1 MLIYTTLN
9 WLNLPQKD
17 LSEAKKYIQKWLQC
31 RKARVFFLSTRANIC
46 PIAGFSPSDALVQ
59 IRDIH
64 GRRCGLCHAGRA
76 RIDLLFPLKKSRWE
90 TKPPVNV
97 MWCMPWH
104 LTQIDFHTF
113 VEKFTLD
120 ALMFSR
126 INKKLSRFPSPT
138 PWDLQLIQKFDWL
151 IHSAG
156 FLMKYFLVDVELQI
170 PLMKFKRW
178 FISLNFPVSN
188 RSSWFWI
195 QHIQFPV
202 FHPNNLWPCFCFLQR
217 AKSCV

>member
-1 MLIYTTLN
+1 MGFPPALKKVPGASTRCFVAGKYDLNFNDLPPPPRIMLIYTTLN

-97 MWCMPWH
+97 MWCMPWY

-120 ALMFSR
+120 V
-126 INKKLSRFPSPT
+126 T
-138 PWDLQLIQKFDWL
+138 
-151 IHSAG
+151 
-156 FLMKYFLVDVELQI
+156 
-170 PLMKFKRW
+170 
-178 FISLNFPVSN
+178 
-188 RSSWFWI
+188 
-195 QHIQFPV
+195 
-202 FHPNNLWPCFCFLQR
+202 
-217 AKSCV
+217 